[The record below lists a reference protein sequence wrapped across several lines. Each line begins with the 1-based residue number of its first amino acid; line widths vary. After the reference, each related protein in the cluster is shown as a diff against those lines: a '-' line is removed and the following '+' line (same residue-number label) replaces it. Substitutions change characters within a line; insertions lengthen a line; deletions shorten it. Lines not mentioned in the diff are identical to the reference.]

1 MNIAKINVLY
11 KTKKE
16 IKQKLTSLDD
26 LFVMIRGEKYQKQCN
41 KLRYALNSYPNIAGM
56 KLEETAAL
64 PQIQF
69 GMGEKYTGY
78 VLLTFKAHDGWIN
91 NIRFLAEGL
100 PQTLMCFVGASAN
113 SLKVVVAFTL
123 PDGTLPELEQDV
135 DYFHQHAYFTC
146 AKFYEAELGTKCQRI
161 VPKADACCRMS
172 VDELVYLNDKPLAMT
187 IQQPHE
193 GIEKKIKR
201 ELHFRMNRTSYKAS
215 RETGII
221 PGYERQHM
229 AMAKFQSIFLNIIN
243 NAADMDMDEIVT
255 ELAKDCQRNGL
266 EEEFSIKR
274 LMIHAPYCNYDYIVR
289 NCFRNV
295 YDTSAPKSDCAIPKA
310 TIELERLRTFLAVRY
325 AFRRNIITGDSEY
338 MQRDSFIF
346 NWFPITKEALNTMTI
361 NAMAEGIDAWDKDI
375 KRFIESSFTED
386 YDPIA
391 EWLTYL
397 PEWDGEDRIDK
408 FASRVNTDNEDWIGN
423 YHTWFLGMVSQ
434 WMHKN
439 TMHGNSLVPMLIGAQ
454 GDGKSTFCRMIIP
467 DEQQIYY
474 TDRVDFTKKDEAVKA
489 LSRFILINIDE
500 YDSISKRQTAFLKY
514 MLQTVDVK
522 YRNLYESITQQH
534 RRYATFI
541 ATTNNP
547 QPLVDETGSRR
558 YMCIKV
564 TGKIDTK
571 TAVNYEQMYAQAI
584 AEIKSGAK
592 AYFNNEDERKM
603 QLSNNDFQQFD
614 CVDEIFSEIF
624 HRPQKG
630 EKSLRLTAT
639 EIVQEMKKKYRNIA
653 VNNSNI
659 MRVGHILNRQRYNMI
674 RGNARRYDV
683 AMNNK

>member
-1 MNIAKINVLY
+1 
-11 KTKKE
+11 
-16 IKQKLTSLDD
+16 
-26 LFVMIRGEKYQKQCN
+26 
-41 KLRYALNSYPNIAGM
+41 
-56 KLEETAAL
+56 
-64 PQIQF
+64 
-69 GMGEKYTGY
+69 
-78 VLLTFKAHDGWIN
+78 
-91 NIRFLAEGL
+91 
-100 PQTLMCFVGASAN
+100 
-113 SLKVVVAFTL
+113 
-123 PDGTLPELEQDV
+123 
-135 DYFHQHAYFTC
+135 
-146 AKFYEAELGTKCQRI
+146 
-161 VPKADACCRMS
+161 
-172 VDELVYLNDKPLAMT
+172 
-187 IQQPHE
+187 
-193 GIEKKIKR
+193 
-201 ELHFRMNRTSYKAS
+201 
-215 RETGII
+215 
-221 PGYERQHM
+221 
-229 AMAKFQSIFLNIIN
+229 
-243 NAADMDMDEIVT
+243 
-255 ELAKDCQRNGL
+255 
-266 EEEFSIKR
+266 
-274 LMIHAPYCNYDYIVR
+274 
-289 NCFRNV
+289 
-295 YDTSAPKSDCAIPKA
+295 
-310 TIELERLRTFLAVRY
+310 
-325 AFRRNIITGDSEY
+325 
-338 MQRDSFIF
+338 
-346 NWFPITKEALNTMTI
+346 
-361 NAMAEGIDAWDKDI
+361 
-375 KRFIESSFTED
+375 
-386 YDPIA
+386 
-391 EWLTYL
+391 
-397 PEWDGEDRIDK
+397 
-408 FASRVNTDNEDWIGN
+408 
-423 YHTWFLGMVSQ
+423 MVSQ

-592 AYFNNEDERKM
+592 AYFNNDDERKM

-614 CVDEIFSEIF
+614 CIDEIFSEIF